1 MIPYEELVTALAR
14 WRARRGL
21 PTGLGDYLGEPAQP
35 APAYDAQTA
44 VAEHGP
50 DDVVEIGDELLDGA
64 IEEPPA
70 YDYESDAGMRPTGV
84 PPDAPESGFRQAAR
98 WGDPLDARGA
108 DDEAL
113 GTPLASELDDVAA
126 IEVEPVPTG
135 PAPEARGRSRG
146 GGKRRRR

>member
-50 DDVVEIGDELLDGA
+50 DDVVEIGDELLDGS

-70 YDYESDAGMRPTGV
+70 YSYETGDGMDPG
-84 PPDAPESGFRQAAR
+84 GAR
-98 WGDPLDARGA
+98 WGEPLDARGVE
-108 DDEAL
+108 DDGL
-113 GTPLASELDDVAA
+113 GGAAAAELGDAA
-126 IEVEPVPTG
+126 PIEVEPEPPG
-135 PAPEARGRSRG
+135 PAADARGRSRG